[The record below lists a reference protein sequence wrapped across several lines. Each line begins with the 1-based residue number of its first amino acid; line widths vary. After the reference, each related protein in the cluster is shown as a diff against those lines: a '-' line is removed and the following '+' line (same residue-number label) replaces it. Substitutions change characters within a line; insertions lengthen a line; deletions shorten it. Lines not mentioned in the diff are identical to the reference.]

1 MGWISDSF
9 FSRRCEHGCRQSDYS
24 STWTRTRDRVINSHL
39 LYQLSYRGMGCP
51 LRRTGKRVTGIEPVT
66 RAWKARMLP
75 LHHTRRSGLTWE
87 RRWWWSLPMPSDSR
101 RTRTFDR
108 LLRRQLLYPTELA
121 SQVVVP
127 IAANPEPPRGLPQL
141 TMPALFRRSYN
152 QQSHHTGL

>member
-1 MGWISDSF
+1 MFPEGKAGD
-9 FSRRCEHGCRQSDYS
+9 GD
-24 STWTRTRDRVINSHL
+24 RTRDKSLEGSH
-39 LYQLSYRGMGCP
+39 
-51 LRRTGKRVTGIEPVT
+51 VTATPHSQ
-66 RAWKARMLP
+66 A
-75 LHHTRRSGLTWE
+75 GLTQE
-87 RRWWWSLPMPSDSR
+87 RRWWWSLLMPSDSR